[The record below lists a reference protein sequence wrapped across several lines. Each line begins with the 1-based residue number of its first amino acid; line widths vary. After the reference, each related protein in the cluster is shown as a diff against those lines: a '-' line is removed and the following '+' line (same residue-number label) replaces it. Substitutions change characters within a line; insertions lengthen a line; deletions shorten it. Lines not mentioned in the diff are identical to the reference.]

1 MRKVMR
7 SEVNFWSCVFLLGF
21 LDVFC
26 AWFPASRIVCQISR
40 RVVLRGVVLR
50 GVLRGVVLRGVTRGG
65 VTRGGV
71 TRGGVTREAPGCPNG
86 YPQKAREGVSG
97 TGLLRG
103 PKSPRRCIGKGS
115 RCSSG
120 NVPGTCREF
129 KFRISRPNP
138 KSRIQKTAKT
148 RFQNEQKTKI
158 IYRSTISKHKNTKT
172 QPSFFKLLY
181 IVRLSLPRA
190 KCDK

>member
-1 MRKVMR
+1 M
-7 SEVNFWSCVFLLGF
+7 FFACGF
-21 LDVFC
+21 RQPELF
-26 AWFPASRIVCQISR
+26 ARFPEWWCYEGCYEGWCYEGWCYE
-40 RVVLRGVVLR
+40 GVPARPAGRPDFKSDFRTFGLCPGR
-50 GVLRGVVLRGVTRGG
+50 PA
-65 VTRGGV
+65 
-71 TRGGVTREAPGCPNG
+71 REAPGCLNG

-115 RCSSG
+115 RRNTG

-158 IYRSTISKHKNTKT
+158 IYRSTISKHKKPKT

-181 IVRLSLPRA
+181 IVRLSLPRG
-190 KCDK
+190 KDK